1 MSQRI
6 VKDVFE
12 RSSAWTL
19 PQRYLGATALVLL
32 AGLACSL
39 IRPVSLFYNYLLFE
53 CAIALAA
60 VVFARGSSIWAT
72 LLSAFLAV
80 YFFVPPTHTFVLSDR
95 DGEGFFIFLASALL
109 ISAAGESV
117 RNQVERL
124 RKDAEEERLRERQ
137 KDALLREQSHRT
149 RNNLHL
155 IVSAISLQM
164 LRAPTPEARDSLR
177 AALDRT
183 QGIARVDA
191 LLQSAGES
199 DVVDARE
206 YLSALAEDLRASMA
220 VLHPIG
226 LAFQAE
232 PYPLTRDVA
241 TALGIAVNEL
251 VTNALKYAFPH
262 GQSGRIGISFHAHE
276 SDLVLIVEDNGTGGA
291 EKASQGTGTRLIGSL
306 VGWCH
311 GTMTREDAQ
320 PGCRVTVRIPK
331 PIAATRGK

>member
-1 MSQRI
+1 MSQLI
-6 VKDVFE
+6 AKDIFR

-32 AGLACSL
+32 AWLVCSL
-39 IRPVSLFYNYLLFE
+39 IGPVSLFYNYLLFE
-53 CAIALAA
+53 CAVAIAA
-60 VVFARGSSIWAT
+60 VIFARGSSVWAT
-72 LLSAFLAV
+72 LLGAFLAV

-95 DGEGFFIFLASALL
+95 DGEGFFIFLTSALL

-117 RNQVERL
+117 RNQLERL
-124 RKDAEEERLRERQ
+124 QEIAETERLRERQ

-164 LRAPTPEARDSLR
+164 LRAATPEARDSLQ

-206 YLSALAEDLRASMA
+206 YLSALAEDIRASLV
-220 VLHPIG
+220 VLHPIS
-226 LAFQAE
+226 LAFHAE

-241 TALGIAVNEL
+241 TAFGIAVNEL
-251 VTNALKYAFPH
+251 VTNALKYAFSDQ
-262 GQSGRIGISFHAHE
+262 QSGHIGIAFHAHE
-276 SDLVLIVEDNGTGGA
+276 SDLVLIVEDNGRGCA
-291 EKASQGTGTRLIGSL
+291 EDVSEGTGTRLIGSL
-306 VGWCH
+306 VGWCQ

-331 PIAATRGK
+331 QIAVTRGE